1 MISENC
7 CNFIVLKYKELQTI
21 IAMITEDK
29 VTELFCIADDFCK
42 FFDAMM
48 EKYTLKADK
57 KRQYHRKSTMSKA
70 EIMVIMIL
78 FHDSCYRCLKYS
90 MQGVTRRIKATYR
103 GEYFLATTF
112 LWFFRFLKVNVKKLR
127 KTFVPLCKQ
136 GLGVNKN

>member
-1 MISENC
+1 MALSICRESYWTTLHENNRLLSVLTNWC
-7 CNFIVLKYKELQTI
+7 CCQAIHRVSLYALQYMLKCNRRYMMTFVNDDHAIVLDKWFDSIFIQTRLDESYI
-21 IAMITEDK
+21 NN
-29 VTELFCIADDFCK
+29 
-42 FFDAMM
+42 
-48 EKYTLKADK
+48 
-57 KRQYHRKSTMSKA
+57 
-70 EIMVIMIL
+70 
-78 FHDSCYRCLKYS
+78 S